1 MVPIIPELCVCTSQ
15 YKVQD
20 LAGGRGRFSK
30 LTCYKNSWFL
40 SSRGVH
46 IGIILDRSERLV
58 ETMEKSTGTGSQ
70 LWSVQ
75 YNSGRF
81 KINLDNLGPSDN
93 SGITAEWSRIFP
105 NKIVPYCT
113 PNDPEWSK
121 GLFRTIQEQLLAV
134 CEVLKVHELYCK
146 LKGTIWYLKTV
157 SHSHCH
163 FFVSMTNM
171 KS

>member
-1 MVPIIPELCVCTSQ
+1 
-15 YKVQD
+15 
-20 LAGGRGRFSK
+20 
-30 LTCYKNSWFL
+30 
-40 SSRGVH
+40 
-46 IGIILDRSERLV
+46 
-58 ETMEKSTGTGSQ
+58 MEKSTGTGSQ

-157 SHSHCH
+157 LIILENILIVISMSVWQTWSLKAYNLKKSKH
-163 FFVSMTNM
+163 FSFFIDDLALNFQIVLIQWSLTIYGTTSKIVTIVPLSN
-171 KS
+171 